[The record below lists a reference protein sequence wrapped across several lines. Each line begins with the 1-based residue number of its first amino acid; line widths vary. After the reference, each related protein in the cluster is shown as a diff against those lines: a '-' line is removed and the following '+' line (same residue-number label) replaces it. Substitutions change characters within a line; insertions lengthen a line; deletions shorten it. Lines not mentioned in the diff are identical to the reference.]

1 MNIPIFGSLLVLLVG
16 LMVFASYKFIP
27 GWNERDFSVKGA
39 NWKNVLIG
47 ASGLS
52 MVSSIVAYAGTLN
65 GPVSLSLAVV
75 GFLTV
80 VASYTD
86 LKVYKI
92 PADLSILCYWIPVP
106 FVLLCFSSIDWF
118 GPITW
123 AVLVILFILVALKSK
138 GLGFGDIRLL
148 ILFGTALSWWMDP
161 MLMIYTL
168 LIATVLQ
175 IVIHLVA
182 PFLNLGVSKKK
193 GSNTVWNAETKKLEG
208 DKAVATKRRKPGL
221 HIKLLAPILPARW
234 TASLFKNRP
243 RFHAPFGPA
252 LIVSYLGSALYYAL
266 TSDRLPVLYF
276 FWQ

>member
-1 MNIPIFGSLLVLLVG
+1 MSLPIFSGLLLLLVG
-16 LMVFASYKFIP
+16 VMVYASYKFIP

-52 MVSSIVAYAGTLN
+52 VITSAIAYTGTLN

-75 GFLTV
+75 AFLTV

-106 FVLLCFSSIDWF
+106 FVLLCFNSIDWF

-123 AVLVILFILVALKSK
+123 AILVIMFIVLALKSN

-168 LIATVLQ
+168 LIATLLQ
-175 IVIHLVA
+175 IVIHIIA

-193 GSNTVWNAETKKLEG
+193 GSNTVWNAEEKKLEG
-208 DKAVATKRRKPGL
+208 SKVTKRRKPGL
-221 HIKLLAPILPARW
+221 HIKMLAPVLPARW
-234 TASLFKNRP
+234 TAAMFKNRP
-243 RFHAPFGPA
+243 RFHVPFGPA

-266 TSDRLPVLYF
+266 TAQNLPVLYF